1 MIIDCVRAHLAPG
14 TSANVRSTEEISAP
28 SVSIEN
34 RVVRV
39 WTKPRDIRLS
49 VFAWEGG
56 ILESNISLSRCR
68 ESVCLWGRCHRM
80 PQDARRKT
88 HVRNG
93 TCAVLSTRQ
102 AKIQDAR
109 PASRECGMPTQM
121 TPDKSAGD
129 PFPRQKSVDIWQAHP
144 CLVGKEVVAPDFPSA
159 VSADQ
164 QWARPKRCHHT
175 DHVGP
180 VSWWLG

>member
-1 MIIDCVRAHLAPG
+1 LIEVLVADVGLLLHAGFGTPLICKIVMIIDCVRAHLAPG

-88 HVRNG
+88 
-93 TCAVLSTRQ
+93 
-102 AKIQDAR
+102 QDAR
-109 PASRECGMPTQM
+109 RKTQDARRKTQDARRKTQDARRM
-121 TPDKSAGD
+121 YVTA
-129 PFPRQKSVDIWQAHP
+129 
-144 CLVGKEVVAPDFPSA
+144 LV
-159 VSADQ
+159 Q
-164 QWARPKRCHHT
+164 Y
-175 DHVGP
+175 
-180 VSWWLG
+180 